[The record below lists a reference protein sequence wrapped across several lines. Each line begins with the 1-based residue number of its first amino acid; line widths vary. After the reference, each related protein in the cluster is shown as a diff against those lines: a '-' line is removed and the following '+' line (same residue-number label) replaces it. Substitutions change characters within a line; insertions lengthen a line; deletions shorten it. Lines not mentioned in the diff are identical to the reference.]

1 MQNLK
6 KYLYYRNLFKDYP
19 DVVELP
25 DLRKMLG
32 GVGDSFA
39 RKLVQTNRV
48 RHFLINRTYYIPKI
62 WVIEYVLSDF
72 YKEDKKRLK
81 VQI

>member
-1 MQNLK
+1 MDRK
-6 KYLYYRNLFKDYP
+6 TYYYQKLFKDYP
-19 DVVELP
+19 DVVGIS
-25 DLRKMLG
+25 DFRKMLG
-32 GVGDSFA
+32 GISEVFA
-39 RKLVQTNRV
+39 WRLMRENRV
-48 RHFLINRTYYIPKI
+48 KHFIIGNSYKIPKI